1 MICIWKTVYNVLC
14 TLYSVVMHSVAAP
27 TQRHHLCPLVHKCT
41 SHTHTHTNRRIY
53 VHFILHRVPYN
64 HDLSQL
70 FLSGK
75 KLLHIDSYKYRY
87 NCTRLCTY
95 IWKTVFGI
103 LCACV
108 CVFVWF
114 LFIYKIESSW
124 LSCCFYLCKI
134 ICLCM
139 CDLEKFYVTFGGM
152 QAPS

>member
-1 MICIWKTVYNVLC
+1 MHMEDSVQCTVYLVQCCDALC
-14 TLYSVVMHSVAAP
+14 GSAHTATSSVP
-27 TQRHHLCPLVHKCT
+27 FGTQMYL
-41 SHTHTHTNRRIY
+41 THTHTNHRIY

-75 KLLHIDSYKYRY
+75 KLLHSYKYRY